1 MNDKALILVNLGSP
15 NSYEVKDVRTYLR
28 QFLMDER
35 VIDAPYLIRKMIVE
49 GFVLPFRPK
58 KSAEAYQQVWT
69 KEGSPLKVLTENF
82 RQTLQPLIDVPLAVA
97 MRYGNPTPATAL
109 QALDVQTSNL
119 DEILIAPMYP
129 HYAMSS
135 YETAFLYVVEKIKK
149 VRPALRFKILQPF
162 YDE

>member
-1 MNDKALILVNLGSP
+1 MKNTGLILVNLGSP

-58 KSAEAYQQVWT
+58 KSAAAYQQLWM

-82 RQTLQPLIDVPLAVA
+82 RQALQPLVDLPLSVA
-97 MRYGNPTPATAL
+97 MRYGNPTPEKAL
-109 QALDVQTSNL
+109 QDLEVQ
-119 DEILIAPMYP
+119 
-129 HYAMSS
+129 MSD
-135 YETAFLYVVEKIKK
+135 
-149 VRPALRFKILQPF
+149 LR
-162 YDE
+162 E